1 MVTDWVSLLSLG
13 AEKQPQEA
21 PYMCENVLRVHRLSF
36 YNKPGFFY
44 CQGKKT
50 GKRGKKM
57 QKKRK
62 KGTCRLQ
69 NVRRNC
75 FFFFFMEGL
84 AGLSRGWQVPGPRIK
99 VRRKC

>member
-62 KGTCRLQ
+62 KGYLQ
-69 NVRRNC
+69 ITKC
-75 FFFFFMEGL
+75 KKKLFFFFFSWRASQAFPVGGRSL
-84 AGLSRGWQVPGPRIK
+84 AQE
-99 VRRKC
+99 